1 MKTTSLLVLTLALLI
16 LLAQTRPAP
25 AEMDGLYGLTP
36 TIGPELPN
44 LGFVTLRGTF
54 PDPQC
59 PALSNSV
66 GLAYPIGIGAR
77 ELERA
82 LGAEARASFSEL
94 AGNENGFCP
103 EPGEEFPSSRTS
115 ETRVSFTARAPGRN
129 HLSILTTTYAFGI
142 GAAHGGSFSE
152 AVTYDLRTGER
163 LELWDLFADPA
174 EAVPRL
180 WDYVAKG
187 WCVVSPQGTLPSF
200 YELPDS
206 KCFSGNHP
214 LPKALGAARAP
225 FSALGKVILTPE
237 GMTVS
242 LDPYE
247 GWSFADGPSSLDIP
261 RNVLLRLGADRE
273 LWD

>member
-1 MKTTSLLVLTLALLI
+1 MKTTSLLVLTLALL
-16 LLAQTRPAP
+16 LPLAQTRPAL

-152 AVTYDLRTGER
+152 AI
-163 LELWDLFADPA
+163 
-174 EAVPRL
+174 PRL
-180 WDYVAKG
+180 WDYMAKG
-187 WCVVSPQGTLPSF
+187 WCVVSPHGTLPSF

-206 KCFSGNHP
+206 KRLSGNPP
-214 LPKALGAARAP
+214 LPRALRAARVP

-261 RNVLLRLGADRE
+261 RNVLLRLGADRG